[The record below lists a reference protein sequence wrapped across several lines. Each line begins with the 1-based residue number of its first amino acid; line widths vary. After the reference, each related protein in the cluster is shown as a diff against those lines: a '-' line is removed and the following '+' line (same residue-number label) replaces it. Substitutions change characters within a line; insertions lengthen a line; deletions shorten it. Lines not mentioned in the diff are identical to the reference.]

1 MEQAF
6 AALMKNYISDSIA
19 VEDSLD
25 PFNTAINLYCL
36 NLNPPVWHEPLIGSA
51 RGNNSNQTI

>member
-1 MEQAF
+1 
-6 AALMKNYISDSIA
+6 MKNYISDSIA